1 VSITSDA
8 EPRGGPFNEQA
19 ALQEL
24 ERLQRAIE
32 ETRRRRKETGDAF
45 DAFVR
50 SFQKERHDARREA
63 QPPVEPAAQAPPA
76 PPAIVDEVVPS
87 ASVESALVPA
97 PIAAFRVA
105 PRWKRIPMIPAAAG
119 AAIAIVAAIVLIGRP
134 WATSPSRSGAQNSGS
149 AHTVTRNPESRV
161 PNAEPRMPTAAH
173 SGSAAVAATGVN
185 GELTAIRRVWV
196 RIITDG
202 DRVERELPEGTRVPL
217 HAQRTLT
224 LRIGDAGA
232 VKMVVDNRDQGAL
245 GRDGEVVV
253 RTFTAPAR

>member
-1 VSITSDA
+1 
-8 EPRGGPFNEQA
+8 
-19 ALQEL
+19 
-24 ERLQRAIE
+24 
-32 ETRRRRKETGDAF
+32 
-45 DAFVR
+45 
-50 SFQKERHDARREA
+50 
-63 QPPVEPAAQAPPA
+63 
-76 PPAIVDEVVPS
+76 
-87 ASVESALVPA
+87 
-97 PIAAFRVA
+97 
-105 PRWKRIPMIPAAAG
+105 
-119 AAIAIVAAIVLIGRP
+119 
-134 WATSPSRSGAQNSGS
+134 
-149 AHTVTRNPESRV
+149 
-161 PNAEPRMPTAAH
+161 MPTAAH
-173 SGSAAVAATGVN
+173 SGSAAEAATGVN